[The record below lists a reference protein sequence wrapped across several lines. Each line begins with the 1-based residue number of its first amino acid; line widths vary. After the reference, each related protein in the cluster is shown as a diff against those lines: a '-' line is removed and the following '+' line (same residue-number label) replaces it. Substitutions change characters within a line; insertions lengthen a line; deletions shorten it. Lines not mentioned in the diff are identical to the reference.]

1 MTKPLG
7 YYVSAPSGTTD
18 ATIIAEIEERYGSQ
32 FENLTPSQK
41 SAWLIALMS
50 EAIEPEGVE
59 VNYSTDNIPDAKQ
72 LCNLSYGAKLCL
84 CNALINKLLLY
95 GSQ

>member
-18 ATIIAEIEERYGSQ
+18 AAIITEIEDRYGSQ
-32 FENLTPSQK
+32 LENLTPAQK

-50 EAIEPEGVE
+50 EAIEPEGME
-59 VNYSTDNIPDAKQ
+59 VNYSIDDIPDAKQ
-72 LCNLSYGAKLCL
+72 LFDLSYRAKLCL

-95 GSQ
+95 RSQ